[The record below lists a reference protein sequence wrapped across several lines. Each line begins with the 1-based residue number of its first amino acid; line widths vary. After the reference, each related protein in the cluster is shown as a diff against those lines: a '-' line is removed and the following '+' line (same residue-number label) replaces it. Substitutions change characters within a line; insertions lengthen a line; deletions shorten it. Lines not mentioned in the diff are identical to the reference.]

1 MIIFEAGRVQDR
13 TGPFRGF
20 VTPMSNTH
28 LPFSPGTQV
37 LEPPRNFYP
46 QQRL

>member
-1 MIIFEAGRVQDR
+1 M
-13 TGPFRGF
+13 TG
-20 VTPMSNTH
+20 TH

>member
-1 MIIFEAGRVQDR
+1 MA
-13 TGPFRGF
+13 PFRGF
-20 VTPMSNTH
+20 VTLMTGTQ

-46 QQRL
+46 RQRL

>member
-1 MIIFEAGRVQDR
+1 MIMVEAGRVQDR

-20 VTPMSNTH
+20 VTLMTGTY
-28 LPFSPGTQV
+28 LPFSPCTQV

-46 QQRL
+46 NQRL